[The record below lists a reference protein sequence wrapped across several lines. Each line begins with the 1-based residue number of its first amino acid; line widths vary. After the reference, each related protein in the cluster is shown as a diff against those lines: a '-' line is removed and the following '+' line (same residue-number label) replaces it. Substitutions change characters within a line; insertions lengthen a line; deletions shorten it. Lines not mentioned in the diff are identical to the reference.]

1 MPNGTIGIGDG
12 TSCDWSGNPDLYGPG
27 IRIGLYLQWFAT
39 IMTTALLPEKEVS
52 AHSLAML
59 MHIAVFA
66 GLGFVTTGKE
76 TNSVEIIITLWLLV
90 GPLPSL
96 SWRGIFQLGTF
107 AGIARPLLYSAFGAY
122 GCWFWFTGAYRL
134 PKTPCT
140 SVAFWGSTS
149 VTGWFSKLGQA
160 ISIVGIVAPTVAVA
174 WSLGRIGRDDF
185 GLARESQASDDGKSQ
200 YYTRRV
206 LFCVSLVIIVF
217 AIATVEHL
225 IRVNHVVDLGDIS
238 SVGQLVPLITGTLS
252 IAFCL
257 RDVILK
263 LDDY

>member
-1 MPNGTIGIGDG
+1 MPNGTIGIGNG

-39 IMTTALLPEKEVS
+39 IITTALLPEKELS
-52 AHSLAML
+52 AHGLAML
-59 MHIAVFA
+59 MQIAVFA
-66 GLGFVTTGKE
+66 GLGFVTTGNK
-76 TNSVEIIITLWLLV
+76 TNAVEIIITLWLLV

-96 SWRGIFQLGTF
+96 SWRGILQLGTF
-107 AGIARPLLYSAFGAY
+107 AGIARPLL
-122 GCWFWFTGAYRL
+122 L

-160 ISIVGIVAPTVAVA
+160 ISIVSIVGPTVALA
-174 WSLGRIGRDDF
+174 WSLGKTGKDDF
-185 GLARESQASDDGKSQ
+185 ELARESKNIDEGKSQ
-200 YYTRRV
+200 CYTRRV
-206 LFCVSLVIIVF
+206 LFWVSLVIIVF
-217 AIATVEHL
+217 TIATVEHL

-252 IAFCL
+252 MAFCL
-257 RDVILK
+257 RDVFLK
-263 LDDY
+263 LADSESS